1 MLPPPQATI
10 KPQGYVAQ
18 PWPNTGLC
26 NAGRLI
32 LPRAIVHGSQAMA
45 MSGTFFTHR
54 GLADCHAVITLPS
67 GDALAEELHV
77 STATLDGAASTAA
90 ISTSRSISI
99 TINHSVVAAATDTQP
114 LKSRKFPDGGWAVF
128 LALLE
133 LELGWN
139 VAEVKMPQ

>member
-1 MLPPPQATI
+1 MAKHGALQRGAI
-10 KPQGYVAQ
+10 DLAAR
-18 PWPNTGLC
+18 NS
-26 NAGRLI
+26 ARLTS
-32 LPRAIVHGSQAMA
+32 HGNERDL
-45 MSGTFFTHR
+45 FTHR